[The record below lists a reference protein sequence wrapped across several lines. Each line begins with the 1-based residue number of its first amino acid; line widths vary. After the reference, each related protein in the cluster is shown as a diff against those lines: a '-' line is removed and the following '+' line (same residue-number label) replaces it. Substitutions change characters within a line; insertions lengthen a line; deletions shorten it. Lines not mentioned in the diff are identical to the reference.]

1 MIKIFYGNI
10 KDINF
15 LNLYFVDLDSSMI
28 TYDDLKNL
36 LEKLYKNC
44 ETNERALISEN
55 AKWQQTRNQIRVL
68 LQQILS
74 GICITGR

>member
-1 MIKIFYGNI
+1 MFMIKISF
-10 KDINF
+10 KINF

-44 ETNERALISEN
+44 ETNERALNSEN
-55 AKWQQTRNQIRVL
+55 VKWQQTRNQIRVL
-68 LQQILS
+68 LQRILS

>member
-1 MIKIFYGNI
+1 MFMIKISF
-10 KDINF
+10 KINF
-15 LNLYFVDLDSSMI
+15 LNLYFVALDSSMI

-44 ETNERALISEN
+44 ETNERALNSEN
-55 AKWQQTRNQIRVL
+55 VKWQQTRNQIRVL

>member
-1 MIKIFYGNI
+1 MFMIKISF
-10 KDINF
+10 KINF

-44 ETNERALISEN
+44 ETNERALNSESV
-55 AKWQQTRNQIRVL
+55 KWQQTRNQIRVL